1 MEYSDLV
8 KEKAD
13 SFILSFSRHLAD
25 SSIAELKGY
34 DSRDVSSDEG
44 DFIFDFSNL
53 SKKERR
59 QVLSLVSETL
69 NFAYTFKIKGSE
81 PNKVRYTHTIEGFL
95 PIVFYLAIL
104 WSFSCVV
111 FPIIALIIVFFK
123 WLWGM

>member
-34 DSRDVSSDEG
+34 DSKDVSSDEG
-44 DFIFDFSNL
+44 DFLFDFSNL

-69 NFAYTFKIKGSE
+69 NFAYILKIKDSE
-81 PNKVRYTHTIEGFL
+81 PNKVRYIRADVSFL
-95 PIVFYLAIL
+95 TKVFYLTIL
-104 WSFSCVV
+104 LLFSSVV
-111 FPIIALIIVFFK
+111 FPIIAIFIVFFR
-123 WLWGM
+123 WLWSV

>member
-34 DSRDVSSDEG
+34 DSRDVSSDKG
-44 DFIFDFSNL
+44 DFLFDFSNL

-69 NFAYTFKIKGSE
+69 NFAYMFKIKSSE
-81 PNKVRYTHTIEGFL
+81 PNKVRYIRTDVSFL
-95 PIVFYLAIL
+95 PMVFYLTVL
-104 WSFSCVV
+104 LLFSSVV
-111 FPIIALIIVFFK
+111 FPIIAIVIVFFR
-123 WLWGM
+123 WLWSV

>member
-1 MEYSDLV
+1 MEYSSLV

-13 SFILSFSRHLAD
+13 NLILSFSRHLAD

-34 DSRDVSSDEG
+34 DSKDVSSDEG
-44 DFIFDFSNL
+44 DFLFDFSNL

-69 NFAYTFKIKGSE
+69 NFAYEFKIKGSE
-81 PNKVRYTHTIEGFL
+81 PNKVRYIRSDDSFL
-95 PIVFYLAIL
+95 SMIFYFAII

-111 FPIIALIIVFFK
+111 FPIIALVIVFFK
-123 WLWGM
+123 WLWGI

>member
-34 DSRDVSSDEG
+34 DSKDVSSDEG
-44 DFIFDFSNL
+44 DFLFDFSNL

-69 NFAYTFKIKGSE
+69 NFAYMFKIKSSE
-81 PNKVRYTHTIEGFL
+81 PNKVRYNRADASFL
-95 PIVFYLAIL
+95 SMVFYFAIIL
-104 WSFSCVV
+104 SFSCIV
-111 FPIIALIIVFFK
+111 FPIIALVIVFFK

>member
-34 DSRDVSSDEG
+34 DSKNVSSDEG
-44 DFIFDFSNL
+44 DFLFDFSNL

-69 NFAYTFKIKGSE
+69 NFAYMFKIKSSE
-81 PNKVRYTHTIEGFL
+81 PNKVRYNRADASFL
-95 PIVFYLAIL
+95 SMVFYFAIML
-104 WSFSCVV
+104 SFSCIV
-111 FPIIALIIVFFK
+111 FPIIVLVIVFFK